1 MKRVLK
7 LSDMKELDINKFMR
21 ISLGVFACYETGTKH
36 ENKLCDGWADK
47 ELQIFLS
54 CFREDIERDRE
65 TKIDTV
71 RDRKRDRW

>member
-7 LSDMKELDINKFMR
+7 LSDMKELDIKKFMR

-47 ELQIFLS
+47 ELHSLELRLRYFCHAL
-54 CFREDIERDRE
+54 ER
-65 TKIDTV
+65 I
-71 RDRKRDRW
+71 